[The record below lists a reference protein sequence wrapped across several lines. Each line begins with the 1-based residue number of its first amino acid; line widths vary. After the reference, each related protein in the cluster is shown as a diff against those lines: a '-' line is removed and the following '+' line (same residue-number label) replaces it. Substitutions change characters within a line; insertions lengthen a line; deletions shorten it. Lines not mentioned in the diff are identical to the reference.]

1 MCCGK
6 VLNEVGTLMHTQQ
19 SELIL
24 VFYLNSIK
32 KKAVRFFHGLSW
44 GWIVQDFF
52 VKLIVILPSPSSVTF
67 SDLYTDNYLMY
78 YILLVVLIMH
88 HE

>member
-1 MCCGK
+1 MMRMCCGK

-32 KKAVRFFHGLSW
+32 KKAVRFSMDYPGA
-44 GWIVQDFF
+44 G
-52 VKLIVILPSPSSVTF
+52 
-67 SDLYTDNYLMY
+67 
-78 YILLVVLIMH
+78 
-88 HE
+88 